1 MTRANPRLTAHT
13 IDSLLYGAALGWT
26 TLTANKTS
34 VKGVMKE
41 MGDWGADAGV
51 SRDGNEEKSAGE
63 DRRESEEKE
72 APRAA
77 LWVVDPRSLG
87 EAMRADYTP

>member
-41 MGDWGADAGV
+41 MGDWGAEAV
-51 SRDGNEEKSAGE
+51 SRGGEEKGGGCGSEGGE
-63 DRRESEEKE
+63 KG

-87 EAMRADYTP
+87 EEMRADYTP